1 VRKLKQRAAE
11 RRRIS
16 EAASVRSAFQ
26 FVLQGAA
33 AATLGLV
40 LWAGSGPVAYAQNP
54 APSKHALPPPGTI
67 FAHLQQ
73 LQPAL
78 LRSEATGLLP
88 RRKGETSIY
97 AIGVAGWATLDVF
110 TKELDGGL
118 TTIGKVLPIKDR
130 TLRLINNAET
140 AAHVPL
146 ATQHNFEVAVHDVA
160 SLMDKQ
166 NDILILFLTSHGDRN
181 GVALQLPDRIVDL
194 TPKEVATTFKREG
207 IKNRVVIVSACFSGI
222 FVPPLQNPDTIIMT
236 AADSTHTSFGCAPER
251 DWTYFGDAFF
261 HQALQPGA
269 DFQNAFDHARILI
282 HGWEMMDHLPPSNP
296 QASFG
301 AALVTKLAPFFASAP
316 QRAAQ

>member
-1 VRKLKQRAAE
+1 
-11 RRRIS
+11 
-16 EAASVRSAFQ
+16 VRSAFD
-26 FVLQGAA
+26 FVLR
-33 AATLGLV
+33 ATKAMALGLA
-40 LWAGSGPVAYAQNP
+40 LLGGSGPVVRAQNP
-54 APSKHALPPPGTI
+54 APGKHALPSPRTI
-67 FAHLQQ
+67 FAHLKQ

-78 LRSEATGLLP
+78 LRSEATGLLQH
-88 RRKGETSIY
+88 RKGETDIY

-110 TKELDGGL
+110 AKELDGGL
-118 TTIGKVLPIKDR
+118 TTIDKVLPIKDR

-146 ATQHNFEVAVHDVA
+146 ATQRNFEVAVHDVA
-160 SLMDKQ
+160 SVMDKQ
-166 NDILILFLTSHGDRN
+166 NDVLVLFLTSHGDRN

-194 TPKEVATTFKREG
+194 TPMEVATTLKREG

-222 FVPPLQNPDTIIMT
+222 FVPPLQNPDTIVLT

-282 HGWEMMDHLPPSNP
+282 RGWEMMDHLPSSNP

-301 AALVTKLAPFFASAP
+301 AALVAKLAPFFASAP